1 MRMASM
7 GWGMLSRQRIDLSP
21 QKIRNVD
28 QLQKIL
34 SRAKEIEEVT
44 A

>member
-1 MRMASM
+1 MASM
-7 GWGMLSRQRIDLSP
+7 GWGMLSRQRIDLTP
-21 QKIRNVD
+21 HKIENLN

-34 SRAKEIEEVT
+34 ARAKEIEEVT